1 MYEHDHLVELCDAQ
15 DGFAF
20 ERVIDQISR
29 MPWEEVSIQEVLKIA
44 KVYYY
49 FSIQFRENLA
59 IACRLRP
66 QDECLKTLYREECD
80 TDNLS
85 PYPGVTA
92 VGEKVNHDEFMRR
105 LLAFQPIQ
113 QEYMLDQAGTAYLRR
128 VREIDDPIRA
138 RSIASYEDGGL
149 STVFSAMLRAPFW
162 QGAGQ
167 QAFRFFLEE
176 HIRFDTDA
184 DGGHG
189 ALSRHLPVDDDLLP
203 LWTAFRDLLVLAAPV
218 LAKIPSNARNARGD
232 LQLADALYL

>member
-1 MYEHDHLVELCDAQ
+1 MYEHDHLVDVCDAQ

-20 ERVIDQISR
+20 EGVINQISR
-29 MPWEEVSIQEVLKIA
+29 MPWEKVSNHEVLKIA

-66 QDECLKTLYREECD
+66 QDECLKKLYREECD

-85 PYPGVTA
+85 PFPGVTA

-113 QEYMLDQAGTAYLRR
+113 QEDMLDRAGAAYLQRTR
-128 VREIDDPIRA
+128 QIDDSIRA
-138 RSIASYEDGGL
+138 RSLASYEDGGL
-149 STVFSAMLRAPFW
+149 STVFSAMLRAPRW

-189 ALSRHLPVDDDLLP
+189 ALSRHLTLDDDILP
-203 LWTAFRDLLVLAAPV
+203 LWTEFKDLLTIAAPI
-218 LAKIPSNARNARGD
+218 LAEIPAGTRNARGD
-232 LQLADALYL
+232 AQLVNALYL